1 MGTPGRLLLH
11 VNEKKIK
18 VGEVKYVVYDE
29 SDQMFDN
36 GFYDDCV
43 YLLKRVSKD
52 AQIIFSS
59 ATMTNSVNEFIETV
73 IVEYELVHIGELIPK
88 NIVQEKLYCDKLE
101 KNDILL
107 TFLGSQKYKR
117 AMIFCNTK
125 IKSHNISRFL
135 QENKFKA
142 KPLNGDLT
150 QRERSTSLNLF
161 KEGKT
166 PILVTTDV
174 AARGLHI
181 PEVDI
186 IINYDV
192 PTRSEFY
199 VHRIGRTG
207 RVDTKGYSLTFVC
220 NEDIDRFKR
229 IEDIYELA
237 VSDITKKK
245 IK

>member
-1 MGTPGRLLLH
+1 
-11 VNEKKIK
+11 
-18 VGEVKYVVYDE
+18 
-29 SDQMFDN
+29 
-36 GFYDDCV
+36 
-43 YLLKRVSKD
+43 
-52 AQIIFSS
+52 
-59 ATMTNSVNEFIETV
+59 MTVLFQHWE
-73 IVEYELVHIGELIPK
+73 
-88 NIVQEKLYCDKLE
+88 
-101 KNDILL
+101 
-107 TFLGSQKYKR
+107 
-117 AMIFCNTK
+117 
-125 IKSHNISRFL
+125 NISRFL